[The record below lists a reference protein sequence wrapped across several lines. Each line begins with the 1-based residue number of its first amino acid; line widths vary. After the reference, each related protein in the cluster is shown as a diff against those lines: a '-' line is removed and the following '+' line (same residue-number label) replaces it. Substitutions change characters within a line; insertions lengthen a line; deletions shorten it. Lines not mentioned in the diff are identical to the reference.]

1 MRSRKWMWLAERAR
15 DRVQMWEQERQA
27 GGVCDKCC
35 DSFSLSKQPCVTTYL
50 EKVKQNF
57 GSVKHFQKTL
67 SAVSTLKMKYN
78 LAKRNGHHRY
88 YRDVVLH
95 SQDCKVSYIRTGIK
109 FCFQSLLLF
118 MSQRTNCLTRD
129 KQEKLNLGSP
139 VQ

>member
-1 MRSRKWMWLAERAR
+1 MRSRKWMWQGQSTKVGTGE
-15 DRVQMWEQERQA
+15 A
-27 GGVCDKCC
+27 GWRCECC

-78 LAKRNGHHRY
+78 LAKQNGHHRF

-95 SQDCKVSYIRTGIK
+95 S
-109 FCFQSLLLF
+109 
-118 MSQRTNCLTRD
+118 
-129 KQEKLNLGSP
+129 
-139 VQ
+139 